1 MNAEQESEQ
10 KVYLSAVIPE
20 KDEAESL
27 PKLYEKINETLT
39 KAGIASFEIIF
50 INDGSRDN
58 SQKIIEALHKKD
70 NRVKG
75 IELRKNFGQTA
86 ALAAGLEYA
95 KGELIVT
102 MDADL
107 QNDPADIPRMIEK
120 LDEGYD
126 IVSGW
131 RKDRKDKLITRRIPS
146 MIANRLVAKAS
157 GVHLNDYGCA
167 LKIYRREALED
178 FELYGDM
185 HRFLPIFASMNNGVK
200 IAELVVNHHAR
211 QFGTSKYGLSRT
223 IKVILDLI
231 TIQFFQRFLKYPMR
245 VFGSVGMLFLG
256 IGTLVGL
263 YLSYI
268 KIVFGESIGGRP
280 LLLFAVMLFLTGV
293 QLIGLGILG
302 EILAR
307 IYFDAGKKRPYAIK
321 KVIQ

>member
-1 MNAEQESEQ
+1 MNIEKEQE
-10 KVYLSAVIPE
+10 VYLSAVIPE

-27 PKLYEKINETLT
+27 PKLYENINETLT

-126 IVSGW
+126 IVSCW

-146 MIANRLVAKAS
+146 MIANRLVAKGT

-167 LKIYRREALED
+167 LKIYRQEALKD

-200 IAELVVNHHAR
+200 ITELVVNHHAR
-211 QFGTSKYGLSRT
+211 RFGKSKYGLSRT

-245 VFGSVGMLFLG
+245 IFGSVGILFLG
-256 IGTLVGL
+256 VGILVGF
-263 YLSYI
+263 YLSYV
-268 KIVFGESIGGRP
+268 KIMLGESIGSRP
-280 LLLFAVMLFLTGV
+280 LLLFAVLLVLAGI
-293 QLIGLGILG
+293 QLIGLGILA

-307 IYFDAGKKRPYAIK
+307 IYFDTGKKRPYAIK

>member
-1 MNAEQESEQ
+1 MNIEKEQE
-10 KVYLSAVIPE
+10 VYLSAVIPE

-27 PKLYEKINETLT
+27 PKLYENISETLT
-39 KAGIASFEIIF
+39 KAGVASFEIIF

-58 SQKIIEALHKKD
+58 SQDIIEELHKKD

-120 LDEGYD
+120 LNEGYD
-126 IVSGW
+126 VVSGW

-146 MIANRLVAKAS
+146 MIANRLVAKVT

-167 LKIYRREALED
+167 LKIYRQEALKD

-200 IAELVVNHHAR
+200 ITELVVNHHAR
-211 QFGTSKYGLSRT
+211 RFGKSKYGLSRT

-245 VFGSVGMLFLG
+245 IFGSVGILFLG
-256 IGTLVGL
+256 VGILVGF
-263 YLSYI
+263 YLSYV
-268 KIVFGESIGGRP
+268 KIMLGESIGSRP
-280 LLLFAVMLFLTGV
+280 LLLFAVLLVLAGI
-293 QLIGLGILG
+293 QLIGLGILA

-307 IYFDAGKKRPYAIK
+307 IYFDTGKKRPYAIK

>member
-120 LDEGYD
+120 LNEGYD
-126 IVSGW
+126 VVSGW

-146 MIANRLVAKAS
+146 MIANRLVAKVT

-167 LKIYRREALED
+167 LKIYRQEALKD

-200 IAELVVNHHAR
+200 ITELVVNHHAR
-211 QFGTSKYGLSRT
+211 RFGKSKYGLSRT

-245 VFGSVGMLFLG
+245 IFGSVGILFLG
-256 IGTLVGL
+256 VGILVGF
-263 YLSYI
+263 YLSYV
-268 KIVFGESIGGRP
+268 KIMLGESIGSRP
-280 LLLFAVMLFLTGV
+280 LLLFAVLLVLAGI
-293 QLIGLGILG
+293 QLIGLGILA

-307 IYFDAGKKRPYAIK
+307 IYFDTGKKRPYAIK